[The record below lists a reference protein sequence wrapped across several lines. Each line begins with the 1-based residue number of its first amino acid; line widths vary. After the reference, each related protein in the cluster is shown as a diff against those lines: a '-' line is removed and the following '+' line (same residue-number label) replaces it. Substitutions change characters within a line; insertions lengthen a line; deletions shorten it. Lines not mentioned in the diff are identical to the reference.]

1 MLRDLADRS
10 CRLQLKCGGQ
20 KTGCDRCKSARIQCT
35 YSQDNGNNRRRSN
48 NTATARHNNQP
59 KAVNPP
65 TSSSDTH
72 NSAVQY
78 SPPSRTVDS
87 LARTGTDSRDGNAP
101 HEEPPFSSASNAFDP
116 FASFLS
122 STDDDSTVADT
133 CLQDLLPEL
142 NPQGMDTRLD
152 SPGFSIQSTFSD
164 CDSYLK
170 NLCSLPDPLEPP
182 FDSLVLA
189 KQQSAL
195 NNCLRMARCVSCA
208 ARSDYMILLGV
219 VSDKLI
225 TSYEQVVMDKDAKLH
240 AGTDNRDDQEGGKMA
255 CSVVSSGPI
264 SAAARDTRRKC
275 AISFGCYQVDGTTE
289 WEFVVKV
296 LIVLQLRQVFILLAH
311 MQSIAEGTSRDQHVS
326 ALRMRKQRLQ
336 TLTSRV
342 RNSVKL

>member
-1 MLRDLADRS
+1 MRDI
-10 CRLQLKCGGQ
+10 
-20 KTGCDRCKSARIQCT
+20 SA
-35 YSQDNGNNRRRSN
+35 
-48 NTATARHNNQP
+48 
-59 KAVNPP
+59 PP
-65 TSSSDTH
+65 TIFTSNKHEAQSETQLPQCRDQWVEHSR
-72 NSAVQY
+72 AVGI
-78 SPPSRTVDS
+78 S
-87 LARTGTDSRDGNAP
+87 LQQTDRNFGTQALSHQFETTINGHTLNQGKCECLQTTLRLLEEFENRATTTDS
-101 HEEPPFSSASNAFDP
+101 SN
-116 FASFLS
+116 
-122 STDDDSTVADT
+122 
-133 CLQDLLPEL
+133 
-142 NPQGMDTRLD
+142 LD
-152 SPGFSIQSTFSD
+152 S
-164 CDSYLK
+164 
-170 NLCSLPDPLEPP
+170 
-182 FDSLVLA
+182 VLS

-264 SAAARDTRRKC
+264 SAAAPDTRRKC

>member
-1 MLRDLADRS
+1 MCLTSAAPFSLILPSLSCFQYDGEAIRVAIMFGTIQYVPQEDTLNFQSGPFAPQHSACKTCRARKVRLSLSSQTPKMLRDLANRS

-87 LARTGTDSRDGNAP
+87 LARTGTGSRDGNAP

-182 FDSLVLA
+182 FDSL
-189 KQQSAL
+189 
-195 NNCLRMARCVSCA
+195 
-208 ARSDYMILLGV
+208 
-219 VSDKLI
+219 
-225 TSYEQVVMDKDAKLH
+225 
-240 AGTDNRDDQEGGKMA
+240 GT
-255 CSVVSSGPI
+255 
-264 SAAARDTRRKC
+264 
-275 AISFGCYQVDGTTE
+275 
-289 WEFVVKV
+289 W
-296 LIVLQLRQVFILLAH
+296 
-311 MQSIAEGTSRDQHVS
+311 
-326 ALRMRKQRLQ
+326 
-336 TLTSRV
+336 SRV
-342 RNSVKL
+342 